1 MPEQAELWRRTTQRG
16 LLIASY
22 QRTEE
27 KTDMAVTPVAE
38 AVRVPAHLVLPASPA
53 PPSQS
58 TLTGAELPKAKK
70 GLVSTHVGLLVIPNS
85 LPPCGLWPTKP
96 VRGVLQARILES
108 IGQRWLPHPPR
119 ALYFLLP

>member
-22 QRTEE
+22 QRIEE
-27 KTDMAVTPVAE
+27 NTDMAVTPVAE

-53 PPSQS
+53 SPSQS

-70 GLVSTHVGLLVIPNS
+70 GRFYA
-85 LPPCGLWPTKP
+85 CGITCHTQLFATLWT
-96 VRGVLQARILES
+96 VAYQACQGSSPGKNTGES
-108 IGQRWLPHPPR
+108 WPMLAATPS
-119 ALYFLLP
+119 

>member
-70 GLVSTHVGLLVIPNS
+70 GLVSTHVGSLVIPNS
-85 LPPCGLWPTKP
+85 LPPCGLWPTRLLCQGGSPTKNTGAYWP
-96 VRGVLQARILES
+96 ILVA
-108 IGQRWLPHPPR
+108 IP
-119 ALYFLLP
+119 F